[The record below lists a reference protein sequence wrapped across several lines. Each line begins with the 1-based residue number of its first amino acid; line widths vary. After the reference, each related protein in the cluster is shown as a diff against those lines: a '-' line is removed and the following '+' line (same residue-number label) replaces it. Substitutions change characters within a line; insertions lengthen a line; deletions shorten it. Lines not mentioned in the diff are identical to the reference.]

1 MTIVSQTRIGDK
13 EKPMEEKKR
22 NEGLWIIKYSDG
34 QLRSF
39 TGTKDEAEKA
49 AEEEAA
55 GRRWVVV

>member
-1 MTIVSQTRIGDK
+1 
-13 EKPMEEKKR
+13 MEEEKR